1 MDRFAVFVD
10 AGHLYAEGGKL
21 CCGSWVRKDF
31 QFNTE
36 EFSKW
41 LAEHAEQTSGL
52 ALLRTYWYDGARDAI
67 PTPEHKQTA
76 ALPNVKLR
84 LGRLNARNQ
93 QKGVDSLIYRDL
105 TTLARERAISDAYL
119 LSGDEDLREGVKAA
133 QDMGVRVTLV
143 GVSTVGDGWNQSRE
157 LVNEADEVM
166 TLSKQDL
173 APFIECSP
181 TEASPT
187 ESSSDSPV
195 GSRPGVEMNVPRS
208 ESSDSGGN
216 PMSTVQTAAA
226 RFAGEWLV
234 SATPDDVASVLQGK
248 PLLPADLDSALLRSL
263 ERSAGG
269 SLYERENEY
278 LRRAARGAFLL
289 RVKQWASS
297 RSGAEN

>member
-41 LAEHAEQTSGL
+41 LCEHAKRACGL
-52 ALLRTYWYDGARDAI
+52 ALLRTYWYDGARDAF
-67 PTPEHKQTA
+67 PTPEHQRMA
-76 ALPNVKLR
+76 ALSNVKLR
-84 LGRLNARNQ
+84 LGRLNTRNQ

-157 LVNEADEVM
+157 LVDEADEAM

-173 APFIECSP
+173 ALFIKCSP
-181 TEASPT
+181 TVDKPT
-187 ESSSDSPV
+187 ESSSDSAI
-195 GSRPGVEMNVPRS
+195 GSRPGVEMNVRRNKSPG
-208 ESSDSGGN
+208 SGGD
-216 PMSTVQTAAA
+216 PMPTVQTAAA
-226 RFAGEWLV
+226 RFAGEWLDG
-234 SATPDDVASVLQGK
+234 ATPDDVASVLQGK

-263 ERSAGG
+263 EQGAGG
-269 SLYERENEY
+269 ILYEQQYEY

-297 RSGAEN
+297 RSDAEN

>member
-41 LAEHAEQTSGL
+41 LCEHAKQACGL

-67 PTPEHKQTA
+67 PTPEHQRMA
-76 ALPNVKLR
+76 ALSSVKVR
-84 LGRLNARNQ
+84 LGRLNTRKQ

-143 GVSTVGDGWNQSRE
+143 GVSTAGDGWNQSRE

-181 TEASPT
+181 EVDSPT
-187 ESSSDSPV
+187 ESSGLAV
-195 GSRPGVEMNVPRS
+195 GSRPEVEMDVRQI
-208 ESSDSGGN
+208 ESPGSGGD
-216 PMSTVQTAAA
+216 PLPTVQTAAA
-226 RFAGEWLV
+226 KFAGEWLEG
-234 SATPDDVASVLQGK
+234 ATPDEVTSVLQGK
-248 PLLPADLDSALLRSL
+248 PRLPADLDSAMLRSL
-263 ERSAGG
+263 EQSAGG
-269 SLYERENEY
+269 VLYEQRYEY

-289 RVKQWASS
+289 RVSQWASS
-297 RSGAEN
+297 RSDAEN